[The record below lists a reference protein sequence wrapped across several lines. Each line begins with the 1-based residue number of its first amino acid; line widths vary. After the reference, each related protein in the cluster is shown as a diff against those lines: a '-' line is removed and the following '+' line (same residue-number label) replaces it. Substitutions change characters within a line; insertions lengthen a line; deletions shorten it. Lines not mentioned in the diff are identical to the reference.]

1 MNVLWGRPLSW
12 AAFFLRG
19 NMPNP
24 KLKMFMKSLRK
35 IPKNQFGDKDL
46 LSPDLAERIGDL
58 ADKEKITIRPGESI
72 LLAAEKKANSKL

>member
-1 MNVLWGRPLSW
+1 
-12 AAFFLRG
+12 
-19 NMPNP
+19 
-24 KLKMFMKSLRK
+24 MKSLRK